1 MRTLQS
7 MIYLTVSVVKLLET
21 KSKKDLMIEK
31 VDVE

>member
-21 KSKKDLMIEK
+21 KSKKELMIEK